1 MKHLTINL
9 IYTNTV
15 PGINAEVVPNNDGSH
30 TIVVNKNI
38 SFEQLREE
46 LLHELR
52 HIKNNDF
59 AIDLQA
65 NMIEKLVRQDKNNHD
80 NIDLESIEVYCHFLD
95 D

>member
-1 MKHLTINL
+1 MTINL

-46 LLHELR
+46 LLHELS

-65 NMIEKLVRQDKNNHD
+65 NMIEKLVRQDKNKHD
-80 NIDLESIEVYCHFLD
+80 NIDLESIEFYCHFID
-95 D
+95 